1 MSAYTDRVI
10 ANVAFLGDRAR
21 ELADQEVDRARS
33 LDTKAGAI
41 VAASVALVGAS
52 VAFVTRLADLDGGT
66 GAKTL
71 WAVELFSVLVGLLA
85 AGSFAV
91 WALVPRVIRSTVA
104 FHEIETWETP
114 RALEADLTFNQG
126 KLLRAAVHS
135 VGLSRSANKLKAER
149 LRWASWVFAGALI
162 SISVLTISVA
172 VHAAAYPD
180 ESTGSISN
188 GKSKLHRSR
197 QDAGRGGARRARRAY
212 VSPSGLRYG
221 ASRGTR

>member
-10 ANVAFLGDRAR
+10 SNVAFLGARAR

-41 VAASVALVGAS
+41 VAGSVALVGAS
-52 VAFVTRLADLDGGT
+52 VAFVTRLAGLDGGT

-71 WAVELFSVLVGLLA
+71 WAVELFFVLAGLLI

-104 FHEIETWETP
+104 FHEIATWETP
-114 RALEADLTFNQG
+114 RALEADSTFNQG
-126 KLLRAAVHS
+126 KLLRAAIHS

-149 LRWASWVFAGALI
+149 LRRSSWVFAGALI

-188 GKSKLHRSR
+188 GKKTLHRSR
-197 QDAGRGGARRARRAY
+197 QDAERGGTRRIRRAA
-212 VSPSGLRYG
+212 VSPSRLRYG